1 MNETTTTE
9 RDPAFVEIREN
20 PAREAARE
28 MVIGTGGVLLKDWA
42 QLVDFAKYM
51 STSAHAVA
59 KPLRCNVGICIA
71 IIDIA
76 TRWNFSAWQLAR
88 HCYVVNDVLAFD
100 SQTIHAVIEKF
111 APLKY
116 RLRPKFEG
124 EGNTRTCTIVG
135 HFKGEVDALEYIT
148 PPLGK
153 ITPKNSPL
161 WVSDPDQ
168 QLFYFAT
175 RRWARRY
182 CPDVLL
188 GAYSVDDMEDSPP
201 LAPHLGFDNAKDVSP
216 KLADRLRG
224 QDGEGFSA
232 VTIQSIDTAIEAAT
246 NQEPATPDQPTGQA
260 HDTDTPSTKRPSPG
274 HAGRADAPA
283 E

>member
-1 MNETTTTE
+1 MNDETIE
-9 RDPAFVEIREN
+9 RDPAFAEIREN
-20 PAREAARE
+20 PARAAARE

-59 KPLRCNVGICIA
+59 KPLRGNVGICIA

-76 TRWNFSAWQLAR
+76 TRWNFSSWQLAR

-111 APLKY
+111 APIKY

-124 EGNTRTCTIVG
+124 EGNNRTCTITG
-135 HFKGEVDALEYIT
+135 HFKGEVDPLEYT
-148 PPLGK
+148 SPPLGK
-153 ITPKNSPL
+153 INPKNSPL
-161 WVSDPDQ
+161 WTSDPDQ

-182 CPDVLL
+182 CPDILL
-188 GAYSVDDMEDSPP
+188 GAYSVDDMEDSPSIVP
-201 LAPHLGFDNAKDVSP
+201 GFETAKDVTP
-216 KLADRLRG
+216 RLADRLRG

-232 VTIQSIDTAIEAAT
+232 VTVESIDNAITAAT
-246 NQEPATPDQPTGQA
+246 NQEPASPDQPTGQA
-260 HDTDTPSTKRPSPG
+260 
-274 HAGRADAPA
+274 
-283 E
+283 